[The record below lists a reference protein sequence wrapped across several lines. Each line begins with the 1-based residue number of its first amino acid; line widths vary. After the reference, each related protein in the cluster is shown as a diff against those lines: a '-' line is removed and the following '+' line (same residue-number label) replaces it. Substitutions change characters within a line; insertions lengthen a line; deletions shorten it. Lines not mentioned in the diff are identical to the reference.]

1 MIGRAGL
8 LYGRMR
14 LNQAQSDETS
24 RLDSNNRSGQFG
36 GALFDSVSK
45 KKGQPSD
52 ISFDFTLGQ
61 STMPKIKLSLKGYR
75 FIYCVR
81 VVPSP
86 SSLAK
91 AQSDRLNIGLIR
103 RSLKLCCAR
112 DIRLE
117 LGQISSRTSRAVE
130 GQHFSFVR
138 SSVSSSPL
146 VAYAPLFLC
155 CLRCATEPFPG
166 IYLLPVYST
175 ALPSSLFCWYELIGP
190 LKRKEF
196 FSKDVDLWLG
206 VVYSI
211 VLSLCC

>member
-1 MIGRAGL
+1 MMTLFTQEPSFSIKCLPTTPSKPHRSL
-8 LYGRMR
+8 LAAR
-14 LNQAQSDETS
+14 L
-24 RLDSNNRSGQFG
+24 L
-36 GALFDSVSK
+36 
-45 KKGQPSD
+45 
-52 ISFDFTLGQ
+52 
-61 STMPKIKLSLKGYR
+61 
-75 FIYCVR
+75 

-130 GQHFSFVR
+130 GQHIFVCSTR
-138 SSVSSSPL
+138 RIPL
-146 VAYAPLFLC
+146 TWGGVAYAPLFLC

-190 LKRKEF
+190 LKRKDF

-206 VVYSI
+206 VVYST